1 VAAMHDPF
9 AVPQTARMV
18 VVITGPIASG
28 KSTIAR
34 ELARELKRAR
44 VRVAVIDLD
53 LLHDM
58 LTTDGP
64 TADDATWALARH
76 AAATLA
82 NTFLVDGVAVV
93 VAEGSFKAPD
103 DRAAF
108 ARHLDTSV
116 DPIYVTLRVSFE
128 EALRRAQSDPT
139 RGRSS
144 DPAFLSPYF
153 DAVDQALAAVPATD
167 IVIDTEAM
175 PATSA
180 AVSIVSRVRSGTSN

>member
-1 VAAMHDPF
+1 LRESLLANWSGLAF
-9 AVPQTARMV
+9 AWPSL
-18 VVITGPIASG
+18 I
-28 KSTIAR
+28 STCSTTCSR
-34 ELARELKRAR
+34 RTDRQPTMSPGRLRATQPR
-44 VRVAVIDLD
+44 R
-53 LLHDM
+53 
-58 LTTDGP
+58 
-64 TADDATWALARH
+64 W
-76 AAATLA
+76 A
-82 NTFLVDGVAVV
+82 NTFLEEGVAVV
-93 VAEGSFKAPD
+93 VAEGSFNAPD

-180 AVSIVSRVRSGTSN
+180 AVSIVSRVGSGTSN

>member
-1 VAAMHDPF
+1 VAAIRDPF

-18 VVITGPIASG
+18 IVITGPIANG
-28 KSTIAR
+28 KSTVAR

-44 VRVAVIDLD
+44 VLVTVIDLD

-82 NTFLVDGVAVV
+82 DTFLEEGVTVV
-93 VAEGSFKAPD
+93 VAEGSFNAPD

-139 RGRSS
+139 RGRSR
-144 DPAFLSPYF
+144 DPAFLLPYF
-153 DAVDQALAAVPATD
+153 DAVDQALAALPATD
-167 IVIDTEAM
+167 VIIDPEQM
-175 PATSA
+175 STSA